1 MAILQTL
8 NAGVVLKECD
18 RNFLRGEMLWK
29 KKKHILL
36 TFMHKVKQKFA

>member
-18 RNFLRGEMLWK
+18 RNVLRGNK

-36 TFMHKVKQKFA
+36 TFMHKVEQKFA